1 MAKFDVKDIRNVG
14 LVGHGGTGK
23 TSLVERILNETG
35 KTSRMGSVDVGNT
48 VGDYLDEEVTRK
60 FTIALKLTHTD
71 WQKGRI
77 YIIDNPGYADFVGE
91 MAASLAALDSA
102 LMLVDGTAGIEVGTI
117 TSWRYCD
124 KYHLSRAIFVNKL
137 DKEHSDFYRILA
149 SLRESLGDA
158 CIPFTIPI
166 GKEAGLKAVVSLW
179 KTADESQVPDDIR
192 GKFSEYREKLLEAAA
207 ETDDALTEKYLEEG
221 ALSEEETA
229 AGLKKGIASGAIVPV
244 LCGAG
249 EKGIGVKELLDFAM
263 DCLPSP
269 LDVPRRKAKNK
280 KQEYEEIQPD
290 PSAPLAAR
298 VFKTM
303 TDPYIGQL
311 TYFRVF
317 SGTVRVET
325 GFYNA
330 NKQVQE
336 RIGNMFV
343 MQGKE
348 QTSVD
353 SVGPGEIAAIP
364 KLKVTEAGD
373 TMCDSNRFLLFDPI
387 DFPEPMVRLSVK
399 PQSRA
404 DEDRIMQ
411 ALNRIAN
418 EDPTFKVYRNQE
430 TKEEIIA
437 GMGDLHLNVIMDRLK
452 SKFNVSAET
461 SLPRVPYKET
471 IKGKASA
478 RYRHKKQSGG
488 RGQFGEVELELTPKQ
503 RGEGFEFEDDIFGGS
518 ISKNYVPAVEKGVV
532 EALERGIM
540 AGFPVVDVKVRLYD
554 GMMHSVDSSELAFK
568 IAGSQAVQKAASQ
581 TQMALLE
588 PLMEVEVLVPEEFM
602 GDITGIFN
610 SKRGRVLGMEAT
622 PHGQIIRVTVP
633 EAEILNFSTELRS
646 ITGGRGSYTMKFSHY
661 EEVPAHITQR
671 IIDQAKKEKEEAE
684 K

>member
-1 MAKFDVKDIRNVG
+1 MAKFEVKDIRNVG

-23 TSLVERILNETG
+23 TSLVERILNESG
-35 KTSRMGSVDVGNT
+35 KTSRMGSIGSGNT
-48 VGDYLDEEVTRK
+48 VGDYLDEEIARK
-60 FTIALKLTHTD
+60 FTIALKLMHTD
-71 WQKGRI
+71 WQKTRI

-91 MAASLAALDSA
+91 VAASLSILDSA
-102 LMLVDGTAGIEVGTI
+102 LMLVDGAAGVEVGTI

-124 KYHLSRAIFVNKL
+124 KYHLPRAIFINKL
-137 DKEHSDFYRILA
+137 DKEHTDFDRILS
-149 SLRESLGDA
+149 SLQESFGGS
-158 CIPFTIPI
+158 CIPFAIPV
-166 GKEAGLKAVVSLW
+166 GKEANLKGVVSLW
-179 KTADESQVPDDIR
+179 NTADESKVPEDVRDT
-192 GKFSEYREKLLEAAA
+192 FSEFREKLVEAAA
-207 ETDDALTEKYLEEG
+207 ESDDALTEKYLEEG
-221 ALSEEETA
+221 ALSAEEIA
-229 AGLKKGIASGAIVPV
+229 AGVRKGIASGSIIPV

-249 EKGIGVKELLDFAM
+249 EKGIGVKELLDFFV
-263 DCLPSP
+263 DCLPAP
-269 LDVPRRKAKNK
+269 IDVPARKAKNK
-280 KQEYEEIQPD
+280 KGEYKEVKPD
-290 PSAPLAAR
+290 PSAPLAAH

-317 SGTVRVET
+317 SGTVRTAV

-330 NKQVQE
+330 NKQTQE
-336 RIGNMFV
+336 RIGNLFV

-373 TMCDSNRFLLFDPI
+373 TMCDSNHPLVFDPLEY
-387 DFPEPMVRLSVK
+387 PEPMVRLSVT

-411 ALNRIAN
+411 ALNRIAK
-418 EDPTFKVYRNQE
+418 EDLTFKVYRNTE
-430 TKEEIIA
+430 TREDIIA

-461 SLPRVPYKET
+461 ALPKVAYKET

-488 RGQFGEVELELTPKQ
+488 RGQFGEVELEITPKE
-503 RGEGFEFEDDIFGGS
+503 RGTGFEFEDDIFGGV

-532 EALERGIM
+532 EAMERGIL
-540 AGFPVVDVKVRLYD
+540 AGFQVVDVKVRLYD

-581 TQMALLE
+581 AQMALLE
-588 PLMEVEVLVPEEFM
+588 PIMEVEVLVPEEFM

-610 SKRGRVLGMEAT
+610 SKRGRVLGMEAS
-622 PHGQIIRVTVP
+622 PHGQVIRVAVP

-646 ITGGRGSYTMKFSHY
+646 ITGGRGSYIMKFSHY
-661 EEVPAHITQR
+661 EEAPAHIVQR
-671 IIDQAKKEKEEAE
+671 VIEQTKKEKEESE

>member
-23 TSLVERILNETG
+23 TSLVEHMLNQSG
-35 KTSRMGSVDVGNT
+35 KSSRLGTIAAGNT
-48 VGDYLDEEVTRK
+48 VGDYLDEEISRK
-60 FTIALKLTHTD
+60 FTIALKLMHTD
-71 WQKGRI
+71 WQKSRI
-77 YIIDNPGYADFVGE
+77 YIIDNPGYADFIGE
-91 MAASLAALDSA
+91 MAASLAVLDSA
-102 LMLVDGTAGIEVGTI
+102 IMLVDGTAGIEVGTI

-124 KYHLSRAIFVNKL
+124 RYKLPRAILVNKL
-137 DKEHSDFYRILA
+137 DKEYSDFYKVLA
-149 SLRESLGDA
+149 SLQDSFGDA
-158 CIPFTIPI
+158 CIPFMIPV
-166 GKEAGLKAVVSLW
+166 GKETNFKGVVSLW
-179 KTADESQVPDDIR
+179 KTADEAEVSEDAR
-192 GKFSEYREKLLEAAA
+192 ARFAEYREKLLERAA
-207 ETDDALTEKYLEEG
+207 EADDALTEKYLEEG
-221 ALSEEETA
+221 ALSAEETA
-229 AGLKKGIASGAIVPV
+229 AGLKKGIASGSIVPV

-249 EKGIGVKELLDFAM
+249 EKGVGIKELLDFVV
-263 DCLPSP
+263 DCFPSP
-269 LDVPRRKAKNK
+269 LDVPARNAKDK
-280 KQEYEEIQPD
+280 KGEYEVVNAD
-290 PSAPLAAR
+290 ASAPLAAF

-317 SGTVRVET
+317 SGTLRADA

-330 NKQVQE
+330 NKQNQE
-336 RIGNMFV
+336 RIANLFV

-348 QTSVD
+348 QTGVD
-353 SVGPGEIAAIP
+353 TLGPGEIGAIP

-373 TMCDSNRFLLFDPI
+373 TMCDSNHSLMFDPI
-387 DFPEPMVRLSVK
+387 QYPEPMVRLSVK

-418 EDPTFKVYRNQE
+418 EDPTFKVYRSKQTNE
-430 TKEEIIA
+430 DIIA

-452 SKFNVSAET
+452 NKFNVSAET
-461 SLPRVPYKET
+461 GLPKVAYKET

-488 RGQFGEVELELTPKQ
+488 RGQFGEVELEITPKQ
-503 RGEGFEFEDDIFGGS
+503 RGEGFEFEDDIFGGA

-532 EALERGIM
+532 EALDRGIM

-554 GMMHSVDSSELAFK
+554 GMMHTVDSSEMAFK

-588 PLMEVEVLVPEEFM
+588 PIMEVEVLVPEEFM
-602 GDITGIFN
+602 GDITGVFN
-610 SKRGRVLGMEAT
+610 SKRGRVLGMET
-622 PHGQIIRVTVP
+622 SPHGQVIRVAVP

-661 EEVPAHITQR
+661 EEVPSHIAQK
-671 IIDQAKKEKEEAE
+671 IIEQTKKDREEAE

>member
-14 LVGHGGTGK
+14 LIGHGGTGK
-23 TSLVERILNETG
+23 TSLVERILNQTG
-35 KTSRMGSVDVGNT
+35 KSSRMGSIDAGNT
-48 VGDYLDEEVTRK
+48 VGDYLDEEIARK
-60 FTIALKLTHTD
+60 FTIALKLMHTD
-71 WQKGRI
+71 WNKARI
-77 YIIDNPGYADFVGE
+77 YIVDNPGYADFVGE
-91 MAASLAALDSA
+91 MAASLAVLDSA
-102 LMLVDGTAGIEVGTI
+102 LMLVDGAAGVEVGTI

-124 KYHLSRAIFVNKL
+124 KYRLPRAVFVNKL
-137 DKEHSDFYRILA
+137 DKEHTDFVGTLA
-149 SLRESLGDA
+149 SLQQSFGDF
-158 CIPFTIPI
+158 CIPFTLPV

-179 KTADESQVPDDIR
+179 KTDDESQVAEEAR
-192 GKFSEYREKLLEAAA
+192 AGFSKYREKLVEAAA
-207 ETDDALTEKYLEEG
+207 EADDALTEKYLEEG
-221 ALSEEETA
+221 GLSPEEIA
-229 AGLKKGIASGAIVPV
+229 IGLRKGISSGTIIPV

-249 EKGIGVKELLDFAM
+249 EKGVGVKELLDFFV
-263 DCLPSP
+263 DCMPSP
-269 LDVPRRKAKNK
+269 PDVPPAKAKNK
-280 KQEYEEIQPD
+280 KGDYEEIKPD
-290 PSAPLAAR
+290 ASGPLAAH

-317 SGTVRVET
+317 SGTLRADG

-330 NKQVQE
+330 NKETQE
-336 RIGNMFV
+336 RVGNLFI

-353 SVGPGEIAAIP
+353 SVGPGEIGAIP

-373 TMCDSNRFLLFDPI
+373 TMCDSNHPLIFDPI
-387 DFPEPMVRLSVK
+387 DYPEPMVRFSVR

-404 DEDRIMQ
+404 DEDKIMQ
-411 ALNRIAN
+411 ALHRIAN
-418 EDPTFKVYRNQE
+418 EDPTFKVYRHGE
-430 TKEEIIA
+430 TGEEIIA

-452 SKFNVSAET
+452 NKYNVSAET
-461 SLPRVPYKET
+461 ALPRVPYKET

-488 RGQFGEVELELTPKQ
+488 RGQFGEVELEITPKE
-503 RGEGFEFEDDIFGGS
+503 RGGGFEFEDDIFGGV
-518 ISKNYVPAVEKGVV
+518 ISKNYIPAVEKGVV
-532 EALERGIM
+532 EALDRGIV
-540 AGFPVVDVKVRLYD
+540 AGYPVVDVKVRLYD

-581 TQMALLE
+581 TQMVLLE

-610 SKRGRVLGMEAT
+610 SKRGRILGMESS
-622 PHGQIIRVTVP
+622 PHGQVIRVMVP
-633 EAEILNFSTELRS
+633 EAEVLNFSTELRS

-661 EEVPAHITQR
+661 EEVPAHIAPK
-671 IIDQAKKEKEEAE
+671 IIEQAKKEKEEE

>member
-1 MAKFDVKDIRNVG
+1 MAKFEVKDIRNVG

-23 TSLVERILNETG
+23 TSLVERILHETG
-35 KTSRMGSVDVGNT
+35 KTSRIGTIAAGNT
-48 VGDYLDEEVTRK
+48 VGDYLDEEISRK
-60 FTIALKLTHTD
+60 FTIALKLMHAD
-71 WQKGRI
+71 WQKSRI

-91 MAASLAALDSA
+91 MAASLSVLDSA

-124 KYHLSRAIFVNKL
+124 KYHLPRAIFVNKL

-149 SLRESLGDA
+149 SLQESFGPS
-158 CIPFTIPI
+158 CIPFAIPV
-166 GKEAGLKAVVSLW
+166 GKETNLKGAAPLW
-179 KTADESQVPDDIR
+179 KTADDSKLPQDVRDRFAE
-192 GKFSEYREKLLEAAA
+192 FREKLVEAAA

-221 ALSEEETA
+221 ALTEEETA
-229 AGLKKGIASGAIVPV
+229 AGLKKGIASGAIIPV

-249 EKGIGVKELLDFAM
+249 EKGIGVKELLDFII

-269 LDVPRRKAKNK
+269 LDVPVRKAKNK
-280 KQEYEEIQPD
+280 KGEYEEVRPET
-290 PSAPLAAR
+290 SAPLAAY

-303 TDPYIGQL
+303 SDPYIGQL

-317 SGTVRVET
+317 SGTVRAD
-325 GFYNA
+325 GSFYNA
-330 NKQVQE
+330 NKESQE
-336 RIGNMFV
+336 RIGNLFIME
-343 MQGKE
+343 GKE

-364 KLKVTEAGD
+364 KLKVTEAGN
-373 TMCDSNRFLLFDPI
+373 TMCDSNHPLMFDPI
-387 DFPEPMVRLSVK
+387 QYPEPMVRLSVK
-399 PQSRA
+399 PLSRA

-418 EDPTFKVYRNQE
+418 EDPTFKVYRNAE

-452 SKFNVSAET
+452 NKFNVSAGT
-461 SLPRVPYKET
+461 ALPKVAYKET

-488 RGQFGEVELELTPKQ
+488 RGQFGEVELEISPKS

-554 GMMHSVDSSELAFK
+554 GMMHTVDSSEMAFK

-588 PLMEVEVLVPEEFM
+588 PVMEVEVLVPEEFM

-610 SKRGRVLGMEAT
+610 SKRGRILGMENS
-622 PHGQIIRVTVP
+622 PHGQIIRVAVP

-646 ITGGRGSYTMKFSHY
+646 ITGGRGSFSMKFSHY
-661 EEVPAHITQR
+661 EEVPSHIVQR
-671 IIDQAKKEKEEAE
+671 IVDQAKKEKEEAE

>member
-14 LVGHGGTGK
+14 LIGHGGTGK

-35 KTSRMGSVDVGNT
+35 KSSRMGSIDAGNT
-48 VGDYLDEEVTRK
+48 VGDYLDEEIARK

-71 WQKGRI
+71 WNKARI

-91 MAASLAALDSA
+91 MAASLAVLDSA
-102 LMLVDGTAGIEVGTI
+102 LMLVDGAAGIEVGTI
-117 TSWRYCD
+117 TSWRYCE
-124 KYHLSRAIFVNKL
+124 KYHLPRAIFINKL
-137 DKEHSDFYRILA
+137 DKEHTDFAGTLA
-149 SLRESLGDA
+149 SLKKSFGDS
-158 CIPFTIPI
+158 CTPFTLPV

-179 KTADESQVPDDIR
+179 KTDDESKVAEEVR
-192 GKFSEYREKLLEAAA
+192 SSFSEYREKLVEAAA
-207 ETDDALTEKYLEEG
+207 EADDALTEKYLEEG
-221 ALSEEETA
+221 GLSAEEIA

-249 EKGIGVKELLDFAM
+249 EKGIGVKELLDFFV
-263 DCLPSP
+263 DCMPSP
-269 LDVPRRKAKNK
+269 VDMPLRKAKNK
-280 KQEYEEIQPD
+280 KGEYEEIKPD
-290 PSAPLAAR
+290 ASAPLAAH

-317 SGTVRVET
+317 SGTVRGDG

-330 NKQVQE
+330 NKETQE
-336 RIGNMFV
+336 RIGNLFI

-353 SVGPGEIAAIP
+353 SVGPGEIGAIP
-364 KLKVTEAGD
+364 KLKVTEAGN
-373 TMCDSNRFLLFDPI
+373 TMCDSNHPLVFDPI
-387 DFPEPMVRLSVK
+387 EYPEPMVRLSVR

-404 DEDRIMQ
+404 DEDKIMQ
-411 ALNRIAN
+411 ALHRLAN
-418 EDPTFKVYRNQE
+418 EDPTFKVYRHGE
-430 TKEEIIA
+430 TGEEIIA

-452 SKFNVSAET
+452 NKYNVSAET
-461 SLPRVPYKET
+461 ALPRVPYKET

-488 RGQFGEVELELTPKQ
+488 RGQFGEVELEITPKE
-503 RGEGFEFEDDIFGGS
+503 RGGGFEFEDDIFGGV
-518 ISKNYVPAVEKGVV
+518 ISKNYIPAVEKGVT
-532 EALERGIM
+532 EALDRGIV
-540 AGFPVVDVKVRLYD
+540 AGYPVVDVKVRLYD

-581 TQMALLE
+581 TQMVLLE
-588 PLMEVEVLVPEEFM
+588 PIMEIEVLVPEEFM

-610 SKRGRVLGMEAT
+610 SKRGRVLGMESS
-622 PHGQIIRVTVP
+622 PHGQVIRVIVP
-633 EAEILNFSTELRS
+633 EAEVLNFSTELRS
-646 ITGGRGSYTMKFSHY
+646 ITGGRGSFTMKFSHY
-661 EEVPAHITQR
+661 EEVPAHIAQK
-671 IIDQAKKEKEEAE
+671 IIEQAKKEKEEE